1 VDITSTILR
10 VLREQFGRAE
20 FHAGQEQ
27 IITSC
32 WEARMFW
39 PSCLVVSP
47 LLIAQTKGSL
57 RLISGGL
64 FGNEAP
70 ATLSAT
76 SRSTERRYNVYLLLE
91 FQARNQEA
99 PIYLLQFER
108 LIDL

>member
-1 VDITSTILR
+1 LLGGQDVLAILPTGGGKSLVFQLTSQPRLGIT
-10 VLREQFGRAE
+10 
-20 FHAGQEQ
+20 
-27 IITSC
+27 
-32 WEARMFW
+32 
-39 PSCLVVSP
+39 LVVSP